1 MRKGLYVIRNRRAWM
16 IVVGLVVWGIFLWP
30 GQSFTGKV
38 FARTMQSGVL
48 PYSAMAHGPYSVKG
62 NQILDIDGKPYLFHG
77 VARDGL
83 EYDCEGQAGPYTRQ
97 SLALMGTPSGK
108 DLDINAGSYWGGN
121 TVRLP
126 LSQNFWLKGGSGDA
140 NCTPA
145 RYQALVKRVVDD
157 LASLQLNVILDLH
170 WIGADGQVGKGGA
183 EAAMPDN
190 DSVIFWQQ
198 VAKAY
203 KDHPDVLFELYNE
216 PHISPQKAA
225 CWLHGCMITN
235 DKARANDCNGCF
247 KYLTYQAVG
256 MQRLV
261 DAVRQV
267 GAKNLVLVAGTNW
280 GYDLT
285 HLPIYAVQGEN
296 IVYDAHPYNY
306 WGKQPADWY
315 AGFGK
320 FAASYP
326 LMVSEFGSYDCGS
339 NYVEQLLA
347 YLDRLH
353 VGWVAW
359 TWAVAASSGDQVCSI
374 PQLVTDYHGTPSKSM
389 GSAIYQHLHSYV
401 NDPGTQWL
409 LTISDLRAFKRGT
422 PR

>member
-1 MRKGLYVIRNRRAWM
+1 MRKGLYVIRNRRTWM
-16 IVVGLVVWGIFLWP
+16 VVVGLVVWGISFWP
-30 GQSFTGKV
+30 GQPCTGKV
-38 FARTMQSGVL
+38 FARTTQPRVL

-62 NQILDIDGKPYLFHG
+62 NQILDADGKPYLFHG

-108 DLDINAGSYWGGN
+108 DLDINAGSYWAGN

-140 NCTPA
+140 NCTPT
-145 RYQALVKRVVDD
+145 RYQALVKRIVDD

-170 WIGADGQVGKGGA
+170 WVGANGQVGKGGA
-183 EAAMPDN
+183 EAAMPDT
-190 DSVIFWQQ
+190 DSVTFWQQ

-203 KDHPDVLFELYNE
+203 KGYPDVLFELYNE

-235 DKARANDCNGCF
+235 DKARSNDCNGCF

-256 MQRLV
+256 MQSLV
-261 DAVRQV
+261 DGVRHA
-267 GAKNLVLVAGTNW
+267 GAHNLVLVAGTNW

-285 HLPIYAVQGEN
+285 HLPTYTVQGEN
-296 IVYDAHPYNY
+296 VVYDSHPYNY

-320 FAASYP
+320 FAAFYP
-326 LMVSEFGSYDCGS
+326 LMVSEFGSYDCSS

-347 YLDRLH
+347 YLDTLH

-374 PQLVTDYHGTPSKSM
+374 PQLVTDYRGTPSNAM
-389 GSAIYQHLHSYV
+389 GDAIYQHLHSYV
-401 NDPGTQWL
+401 SDSETRWL
-409 LTISDLRAFKRGT
+409 LTVSDLRTFKHSVH
-422 PR
+422 